1 MICIL
6 TTVVE
11 YMFFLLQPGQII
23 DIRAMLNDA
32 TRLNV
37 EEGSNNFTNVGD
49 VSSISSCIKRL
60 IGKAKNK
67 AKFLHVSSI
76 MAVSTRYT
84 YIHIPLLI

>member
-1 MICIL
+1 ML
-6 TTVVE
+6 TTE

-49 VSSISSCIKRL
+49 VSSIVYL
-60 IGKAKNK
+60 I
-67 AKFLHVSSI
+67 LHQPRHWKS
-76 MAVSTRYT
+76 
-84 YIHIPLLI
+84 LK